1 MTCESCTAQAK
12 ERETWIVTCT
22 ITRDGPEYN
31 NVPIGSDVCESCYE
45 REERIALGDLARMLE
60 F

>member
-1 MTCESCTAQAK
+1 MKCEACAAQAK
-12 ERETWIVTCT
+12 ERESCIVTCT
-22 ITRDGPEYN
+22 VTRNGPEYN
-31 NVPIGSDVCESCYE
+31 NTPIGSNVCEECYE